1 MIKKTGIVFLALF
14 SSQVFANEA
23 GINLLVKMNDA
34 LHRMNYSGTL
44 VHIKGNDVNTLH
56 VTHELKNGVASE
68 TVHSLNG
75 ENHSASS
82 ETQTFSLAKVP
93 QSVESMKAVYSLDVG
108 AMKKVAM
115 RSCQILIA
123 RPKDKMRY
131 LQKYCLDKLTGL
143 PLDYSLI
150 DNKHK
155 MVERFTFTDVKIT
168 APHSDMLSE
177 ADLSASASP
186 PQTLIE
192 GHSREIGDWTVSKL
206 PPGFSFGKLPLSQEA
221 EVKKGADTEHFML
234 TDGLS
239 SVSVFISPID
249 TAQPKVASAIR
260 SGALNVLTS
269 QKNNYRITL
278 VGEIPRDT
286 MQNIF
291 ANLVY
296 SGGD

>member
-1 MIKKTGIVFLALF
+1 MLKPMGMAFLALL
-14 SSQVFANEA
+14 SSQVIANEA
-23 GINLLVKMNDA
+23 GINMLVKMNDA

-56 VTHELKNGVASE
+56 VTHELKDGVASE
-68 TVHSLNG
+68 TVNSLNG
-75 ENHSASS
+75 ENQSVSS
-82 ETQTFSLAKVP
+82 QTQSFSLAKVP

-115 RSCQILIA
+115 RSCQIVIA

-131 LQKYCLDKLTGL
+131 LQKYCLDKATGL

-150 DNKHK
+150 NNKHK
-155 MVERFTFTDVKIT
+155 TVERFTFTEVEISE
-168 APHSDMLSE
+168 PHSEVLAQAELVGTS
-177 ADLSASASP
+177 SP

-192 GHSREIGDWTVSKL
+192 GYSHEAGDWTITEL
-206 PPGFSFGKLPLSQEA
+206 PKGFSFGKLPLSQEA

-239 SVSVFISPID
+239 SVSVFISPIA
-249 TAQPKVASAIR
+249 TAQPKVASTIS

-269 QKNNYRITL
+269 QKNNHRITL
-278 VGEIPRDT
+278 VGEIPKAT
-286 MQNIF
+286 MQRIF
-291 ANLVY
+291 ANLIY
-296 SGGD
+296 SGSN

>member
-1 MIKKTGIVFLALF
+1 MIKITGIVFLALF
-14 SSQVFANEA
+14 SSQVFATEA
-23 GINLLVKMNDA
+23 GIDLLVKMNDA

-56 VTHELKNGVASE
+56 VTHELKNGVATE
-68 TVHSLNG
+68 TVKSLNG
-75 ENHSASS
+75 ENQSVSS

-93 QSVESMKAVYSLDVG
+93 QSVESMKSVYSLDVG

-115 RSCQILIA
+115 RSCQIVIA

-150 DNKHK
+150 NNKHK
-155 MVERFTFTDVKIT
+155 TVERFTFTDVKIT
-168 APHSDMLSE
+168 EPQSE
-177 ADLSASASP
+177 VLAQADLASTSSP

-192 GHSREIGDWTVSKL
+192 GYSHGARNWTITEL
-206 PPGFSFGKLPLSQEA
+206 PKGFSFGKLPLSQEA
-221 EVKKGADTEHFML
+221 EVKKGPDTEHFML

-239 SVSVFISPID
+239 SVSIFISPIA
-249 TAQPKVASAIR
+249 TARPKVDSAIN

-269 QKNNYRITL
+269 QKNNHRIIL
-278 VGEIPRDT
+278 VGEVPRTT

-291 ANLVY
+291 ANLIY
-296 SGGD
+296 SGGN

>member
-1 MIKKTGIVFLALF
+1 MLKTTGIVFLALF
-14 SSQVFANEA
+14 SSQIFAKET
-23 GINLLVKMNDA
+23 GIDLLVKMNDA

-56 VTHELKNGVASE
+56 VTHELKNGVTTE
-68 TVHSLNG
+68 TVKSLNG
-75 ENHSASS
+75 EKQPVSS

-93 QSVESMKAVYSLDVG
+93 QSVESMGSVYSLDVG
-108 AMKKVAM
+108 ATKKVAM
-115 RSCQILIA
+115 RSCTIVVA

-131 LQKYCLDKLTGL
+131 LQKYCLDKQTGL

-155 MVERFTFTDVKIT
+155 TVERFTFTEVKIT
-168 APHSDMLSE
+168 EPHSEVLAQ
-177 ADLSASASP
+177 ADSTANSSP

-192 GHSREIGDWTVSKL
+192 GHSHEVGNWTITEL
-206 PPGFSFGKLPLSQEA
+206 PKGFSFGKLLLSQEA

-239 SVSVFISPID
+239 SVSVFISPIA
-249 TAQPKVASAIR
+249 TAQPKVASTIN

-269 QKNNYRITL
+269 QKNNHRITL
-278 VGEIPRDT
+278 VGEIPRTT

-291 ANLVY
+291 ANIIY
-296 SGGD
+296 SGGN